1 MFVHPLQECN
11 LLLSVSTEMELR
23 EGQCIGA
30 MPQETLRHL
39 LHNFL
44 DLKNSLSIRQNLHN
58 KKPHRHS
65 CLQDRVQS
73 TPALAGGRRRR
84 HVVSMAPA
92 APPGKPRWRLRA
104 GGWAF
109 PRILSYTFLPPAFLS
124 TDVVHLSLASSISF
138 KMGLP

>member
-1 MFVHPLQECN
+1 MHPLQECN

-73 TPALAGGRRRR
+73 TPALAGGR
-84 HVVSMAPA
+84 
-92 APPGKPRWRLRA
+92 LRA